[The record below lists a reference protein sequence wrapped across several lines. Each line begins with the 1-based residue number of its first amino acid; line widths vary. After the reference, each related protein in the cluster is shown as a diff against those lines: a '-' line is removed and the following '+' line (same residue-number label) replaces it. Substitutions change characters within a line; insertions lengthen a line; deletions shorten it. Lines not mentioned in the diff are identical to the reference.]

1 MPDGMLPHRRAGH
14 GMPLVLVHGYLG
26 GPEQWS
32 RQIAH
37 LSGRFDVIAPCLPG
51 FAAEPDL
58 PVCDRIGAMAD
69 VILTHLDRLEVR
81 QFLLLGHSMGGMI
94 AQEMAARAGDRIAG
108 LILYGTG
115 PVGRLP
121 DRFEP
126 IEVSKHRL
134 KEEGVAATARRI
146 GATWFRKGEAAAGFA
161 LVAEIGSR
169 ARREAAL
176 AGLDA
181 MADWDGQGALT
192 RLNMPSLIVWG
203 ERDRSYGWSQ
213 IDLLWKTL
221 PNTELAVMPGA
232 AHAAH
237 LEKPA
242 LFHAILDDFLSTF

>member
-1 MPDGMLPHRRAGH
+1 MPDGMLPHRRSGH

-32 RQIAH
+32 QQIAH
-37 LSGRFDVIAPCLPG
+37 FSGQFDVIAPCLPG
-51 FAAEPDL
+51 FGAEPDL

-69 VILTHLDRLEVR
+69 VILALLDQLEVK

-94 AQEMAARAGDRIAG
+94 AQEMAARAKDRIKG

-115 PVGRLP
+115 PLGRLP

-126 IEVSKHRL
+126 IEVSKQRL
-134 KEEGVAATARRI
+134 EDEGVAATARRI
-146 GATWFRKGEAAAGFA
+146 GATWFRKGEAAAGFG

-181 MADWDGQGALT
+181 MAHWDGQGALIGLT
-192 RLNMPSLIVWG
+192 MPSLIVWG

-221 PNTELAVMPGA
+221 PSTELAVMPGA

-237 LEKPA
+237 LEKPT

>member
-1 MPDGMLPHRRAGH
+1 MLPHHRAGQ

-26 GPEQWS
+26 GPEQWAQQFA
-32 RQIAH
+32 RF
-37 LSGRFDVIAPCLPG
+37 SGQFDVIAPCLPG
-51 FAAEPDL
+51 FGAEPDL

-69 VILTHLDRLEVR
+69 VILALLDQLEIR

-94 AQEMAARAGDRIAG
+94 AQEMAARAGDRIKG

-126 IEVSKHRL
+126 IEVSKQRL
-134 KEEGVAATARRI
+134 QDEGVAATARRI
-146 GATWFRKGEAAAGFA
+146 GATWFREGEAAPAFA

-169 ARREAAL
+169 ARREAAM

-181 MADWDGQGALT
+181 MAHWDGQAALT
-192 RLNMPSLIVWG
+192 RLSMPSLIVWG

-213 IDLLWKTL
+213 IELLWKTL
-221 PNTELAVMPGA
+221 PTTQLAVIPGA

-237 LEKPA
+237 LEKSA
-242 LFHAILDDFLSTF
+242 LFHAILDDFLSSV